1 MSDAR
6 IATTGRELDH
16 QGQELCALVGLQAK
30 TYRYASRRP
39 DDAPIRQRLLYW
51 PWSGGGSAIDACRSC
66 CGGKHHAEPQE
77 AVPALWRR
85 SSTTRCPVSISLAS
99 SIGSSPVRGTPCMIV
114 SDNGTEL
121 TSRAMRV
128 WQQEHGIE
136 WHYIAAGKP
145 MQNAFIESFNGRLR
159 DECLNEHLFA
169 NLAEARRIIEAWRID
184 YNTRRPHTS
193 LDGLTSTEFVAR
205 PNQGMTT
212 ADSPSERSHSGK
224 PYLLAPSWCA
234 RCRHNWHAAAICL
247 SPKAADAT
255 IPQSPVSRRLAYESG
270 RRGTQ
275 RATGTNFSALVP
287 VRGTSAVFS
296 AFPSAAGWRPD

>member
-6 IATTGRELDH
+6 IATTDRELDH

-51 PWSGGGSAIDACRSC
+51 PWSGGGSAIDACTSC
-66 CGGKHHAEPQE
+66 CGGKHNAEPQE
-77 AVPALWRR
+77 AVPALARELDR
-85 SSTTRCPVSISLAS
+85 VV
-99 SIGSSPVRGTPCMIV
+99 PVRGTPCMIV

-128 WQQEHGIE
+128 WQQGHGIE

-169 NLAEARRIIEAWRID
+169 NLAEARGIIEAWRID

-205 PNQGMTT
+205 PNQG
-212 ADSPSERSHSGK
+212 
-224 PYLLAPSWCA
+224 
-234 RCRHNWHAAAICL
+234 HNHNGL
-247 SPKAADAT
+247 S
-255 IPQSPVSRRLAYESG
+255 L
-270 RRGTQ
+270 
-275 RATGTNFSALVP
+275 
-287 VRGTSAVFS
+287 
-296 AFPSAAGWRPD
+296 